1 MASFVTHSPEQAGPT
16 PKVHKNGS
24 KPTRLIHQKTHI
36 FQTVNHAK
44 VIWDPA
50 IKPRGI
56 FGGHLNIRSLLPKHD
71 EIQALL
77 VDSNLDYLCLSES
90 WLHSKALTTLI
101 DIPGYTCFRKDRE
114 TGRGGG
120 VVIYIR
126 DSFKTASIELDYNDI
141 PIECIGVTVH
151 LSPEMRF
158 RIIVLYNHP
167 THTNSFYNALEK
179 LLKIVSHKT
188 EVIIFGDFNVNWA
201 NKKSRSKLKSTMS
214 KFDFS
219 QVIEG
224 PTRITKSTQ
233 SQIDLLFTNR
243 VERICKTYNLITGL
257 SDHNMILAARKLT
270 KKRFVNNSQ
279 LPVPDKLEVP
289 KNDLQKLEHELRGV
303 SWNNVLQ
310 SADPNRCCHELMNII
325 DKIMSK
331 FLKTKKKT
339 NRKNSLPWIDSSIRQ
354 LMKKRDLALK
364 ESLKSHTGTAVALY
378 KGLRNQVTKELRKA
392 KSAYYINVITE
403 AKGNS
408 SLIWKQINSLI
419 KPQITKNT
427 VKELKINNQTI
438 SESRQIAQALND
450 YFVESVEEMAR
461 SFKSNGCVTTST
473 AEKIGHSF
481 ELHEVSQNQ
490 VIEIINNLK
499 TTHSKDLSNLDVAF
513 AKKHMITLAKPLTH
527 LINTSMVSGKFPE
540 EWKQARVIPIF
551 KSGAVDLVSNYRP
564 ISILPVLSKILE
576 KIVAKQ
582 LTAYLESNSYIHPLQ
597 FGFRTKF
604 STESANCYLLEKIKS
619 YLDKGS
625 LVGAVFLDLK
635 RAFDTVNHS
644 ILISKLANYNFSQNT
659 LAWFTSYLS
668 NRNQCVMI
676 NNTKS
681 SFSQIKTG
689 VPQGSVLGPILF
701 SLYIND
707 LPKSCQGADF
717 QMYADDAVIYA
728 HGTTATAVS
737 KKLTEYLEAVANW
750 LDNSC
755 LTLNVDK
762 TVSMCFSSGRRPT
775 PTTLNISINN
785 QSITQVSEVNYL
797 GLILDYHLKFDKHVK
812 KISKIVKLNLY
823 TFRLIRE
830 CLTFEAA
837 KIFLHSMILS
847 HFNYCITA
855 WSQASPSVVK
865 PLKGLY
871 NRAIKILGKRPIRSH
886 HCNVLRD
893 LKMLSFENYIT
904 LSNSNLTHKCLHDQA
919 PQALCDLVLPMHALG
934 RCTRSATAGNCQVP
948 KRKSPLGQSS
958 FLVKGA
964 NTWNSL
970 PTELKQVHN
979 HKQFKAKLKEF
990 LKDNQ
995 ICSHR

>member
-1 MASFVTHSPEQAGPT
+1 M
-16 PKVHKNGS
+16 
-24 KPTRLIHQKTHI
+24 
-36 FQTVNHAK
+36 
-44 VIWDPA
+44 
-50 IKPRGI
+50 
-56 FGGHLNIRSLLPKHD
+56 
-71 EIQALL
+71 
-77 VDSNLDYLCLSES
+77 DSNLDYLCLSES

-141 PIECIGVTVH
+141 PIECIGVTIH

-392 KSAYYINVITE
+392 KSAYYITVITE

-473 AEKIGHSF
+473 DEKIGHSF

-635 RAFDTVNHS
+635 RAFDTVNHN

-797 GLILDYHLKFDKHVK
+797 GLILDYRLKFDKQQNCP
-812 KISKIVKLNLY
+812 I
-823 TFRLIRE
+823 E
-830 CLTFEAA
+830 C
-837 KIFLHSMILS
+837 IHS
-847 HFNYCITA
+847 
-855 WSQASPSVVK
+855 
-865 PLKGLY
+865 
-871 NRAIKILGKRPIRSH
+871 
-886 HCNVLRD
+886 D
-893 LKMLSFENYIT
+893 
-904 LSNSNLTHKCLHDQA
+904 
-919 PQALCDLVLPMHALG
+919 
-934 RCTRSATAGNCQVP
+934 
-948 KRKSPLGQSS
+948 
-958 FLVKGA
+958 
-964 NTWNSL
+964 
-970 PTELKQVHN
+970 
-979 HKQFKAKLKEF
+979 
-990 LKDNQ
+990 
-995 ICSHR
+995 